1 MVEFFN
7 GILQMVNKGGRPRKT
22 GGGKQT
28 GTHWKQ
34 ITEPKSKHHYE
45 ISSRGD
51 VRRKLKSGEYYNL
64 KSWVTGGPYAAVYLT
79 GIEGATRNRKK
90 VYVHRLVAMHFK
102 KDSKKKGNV
111 VHHVVGPHS
120 NTKDTLQWVTP
131 SQNNKARKFFTDDG
145 QRKSKLAKKKQKVEV
160 SAPPQKKEI
169 KPLKVPEKASD
180 KPIQA
185 KPPPKKRLPDDPDQF
200 YAISEIKDIINYLL
214 KVWRPFQVVWVK
226 FRKSVP
232 SVNRK
237 NLAQK
242 FREATGKTLKL
253 GKSPES
259 WNTRLTSALYEIERR
274 LEV

>member
-1 MVEFFN
+1 MK
-7 GILQMVNKGGRPRKT
+7 NKGGRPRKT

-102 KDSKKKGNV
+102 KDSKKKGHV

-131 SQNNKARKFFTDDG
+131 SENNKARKFFTDDG
-145 QRKSKLAKKKQKVEV
+145 QRKSKLAKKKVKIEV
-160 SAPPQKKEI
+160 NARPPKKKEL
-169 KPLKVPEKASD
+169 PLK
-180 KPIQA
+180 
-185 KPPPKKRLPDDPDQF
+185 PPKVNRKRPLAQNIVPKKRLPNDPDA
-200 YAISEIKDIINYLL
+200 YYPIDTMKGKINFLL
-214 KVWRPFQVVWVK
+214 KKWPPFKLIWNK

-237 NLAQK
+237 NLAEK
-242 FREATGKTLKL
+242 FREATGKKLKL
-253 GKSPES
+253 GPSP
-259 WNTRLTSALYEIERR
+259 
-274 LEV
+274 